1 VIWKV
6 LGLFGS
12 GTFIVG
18 GFNIAIDPNCDSVSF
33 RGGGARSVLT
43 TCYADTTGDFSK
55 SVAATGSF
63 LVAIAILIVIFWTE
77 INVYIRNL
85 EFRKRFESGLE
96 AAKASYEE
104 KSDITL
110 ETSAATKK
118 EPREARSR
126 FQYYLMHLTQRAKR
140 HKIVSILLV
149 LVLIFGFY
157 TVVAPKIPLFDSL
170 TCSGI
175 RSDVKEL
182 DIVRRDI
189 WNQYQIEV
197 SRLGQIN
204 FDEYEVQDNQVRNVA
219 RRMVQ
224 LKSSD
229 LEVLDKVLQN
239 EHCLTVDKYELIKT
253 RLVVK
258 DDLDFLQGTTKRNGE
273 NWNPYSGWNSE
284 YYRVFT
290 NLIELVDK

>member
-1 VIWKV
+1 MIWKV

-12 GTFIVG
+12 GTFFLG
-18 GFNIAIDPNCDSVSF
+18 GFNIATDPNCDSVSF

-43 TCYADTTGDFSK
+43 TCYADATGDFSK

-63 LVAIAILIVIFWTE
+63 LVAIAILIVVFWTE
-77 INVYIRNL
+77 INIYIHNL
-85 EFRKRFESGLE
+85 ELRKRFESGLE

-104 KSDITL
+104 KSDINL
-110 ETSAATKK
+110 ETSAATEK
-118 EPREARSR
+118 EPKEARSR
-126 FQYYLMHLTQRAKR
+126 FQYYLMQLNQRVKQN
-140 HKIVSILLV
+140 KIVSIFLV
-149 LVLIFGFY
+149 LVLVFGFY
-157 TVVAPKIPLFDSL
+157 TVAAPKIPLFDSL

-204 FDEYEVQDNQVRNVA
+204 FDDYEIQDNQVRNVA

-229 LEVLDKVLQN
+229 LEVLDKVLQT
-239 EHCLTVDKYELIKT
+239 EHCLAVDKDELIKT
-253 RLVVK
+253 RLAVK

-284 YYRVFT
+284 YYRVFA